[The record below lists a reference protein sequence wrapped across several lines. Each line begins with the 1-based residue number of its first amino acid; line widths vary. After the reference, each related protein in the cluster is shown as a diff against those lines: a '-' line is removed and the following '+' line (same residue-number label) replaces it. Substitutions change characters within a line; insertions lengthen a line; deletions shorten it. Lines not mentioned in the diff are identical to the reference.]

1 MTHGR
6 ERQPMRTKGF
16 TLVELMIVV
25 SILGI
30 LGALVLPVYQGH
42 ASEAKVSAAKS
53 NLHAMR
59 AQIELYKMQHSGV
72 LPGYAFG
79 GGVTEG
85 TLAEQ
90 FVGTSTVDGAA
101 SSSRT
106 PTDPFLYGPYLVK
119 LPANPFSNKSNI
131 AYSADFAADAGVKDS
146 GWLYNR
152 ITGQL
157 CLNYPG
163 TDADGAAYISY

>member
-1 MTHGR
+1 
-6 ERQPMRTKGF
+6 MRTKGF

-53 NLHAMR
+53 NLHAIR
-59 AQIELYKMQHSGV
+59 AQIELYRMHHSGT

-79 GGVTEG
+79 AGVTEG

-90 FVGTSTVDGAA
+90 FTGTSTVDGAT
-101 SSSRT
+101 SSSKM

-119 LPANPFSNKSNI
+119 TPANPFNNRSNM
-131 AYSADFAADAGVKDS
+131 AYSTDFAADAGVEDS

-152 ITGQL
+152 TTGQI

-163 TDADGAAYISY
+163 TDAEGAAYIDY

>member
-1 MTHGR
+1 
-6 ERQPMRTKGF
+6 MRAKGF

-25 SILGI
+25 AILGI
-30 LGALVLPVYQGH
+30 LGALALPVYQGH

-53 NLHAMR
+53 NLHAIR

-79 GGVTEG
+79 AGVTEG

-90 FVGTSTVDGAA
+90 FVGTSTVDGAT
-101 SSSRT
+101 SSNKT
-106 PTDPFLYGPYLVK
+106 PTDPFLYGPYLLK
-119 LPANPFSNKSNI
+119 IPTNPFSDKSDI
-131 AYSADFAADAGVKDS
+131 AYSTDFAADAGVTNS
-146 GWLYNR
+146 GWLYNGT
-152 ITGQL
+152 TGQI

-163 TDADGAAYISY
+163 TDVDGDAYIDY